1 MEEKKYLE
9 ELIVDQSEL
18 VHKVLKDTL
27 KPLLGLSKDQDV
39 IIPTAEFQKLSY
51 KQKVTAYLLARLAM
65 ADLGIPGGNAAADVS
80 KIAEATMINKSRC
93 SETLSRMRGELFE
106 SGQEGWFIPK
116 NKISLASNILLG
128 IEKP

>member
-65 ADLGIPGGNAAADVS
+65 ADLGIPGGNAAASAFKLVDTTRLTRAYKLQSDKFV
-80 KIAEATMINKSRC
+80 
-93 SETLSRMRGELFE
+93 
-106 SGQEGWFIPK
+106 
-116 NKISLASNILLG
+116 
-128 IEKP
+128 